1 MPTDDSSPPP
11 LKAGYVISIIVL
23 TLGSFAL
30 YSVAPTLIAVAFHWP
45 ITFTEVFQNSVPLV
59 DHSVMSQGKLY
70 VPNLSVN
77 PFNPG
82 GNRQSLTVLDLASG
96 ESREI
101 GMQKS
106 AGQVDLVADE
116 SGLWGLNGSTV
127 IRIQGDDVQEIS
139 TGTTHSSEPIFIYQ
153 GKLATI
159 VETPSVSGDSLP
171 ISRLHVWTG
180 GAWRSEGLVL
190 LPPATSDEPVAD
202 VSEDPAKE
210 SAVEFGGVVET
221 KVVNANGQ
229 IHLFCS
235 DGTNVL
241 YSNKLELFPE
251 GTASALVTENAPKP
265 LSNWIS
271 AGEHSEFQVG
281 VDAQGPLLIHE
292 KSNFKAGGMKT
303 TFSISRLTEGAWK
316 QSIETEHSGLILN
329 SKLVSDG
336 QTAYLVSQTLG
347 NKLSLDEIQADGTKT
362 SKLSLKTGLVMER
375 LTQTISQLWWVAF
388 IVMLI
393 YAILVTWL
401 MNAYCSSRYE
411 YGNSTVELAPFLR
424 RILAKGVDWLLIM
437 GPIVAL
443 QWAFIG
449 SQAEAQEWWMEKFS
463 ELDLNIMKML
473 VFGVLGLLLYFVT
486 WLFVLGIG
494 EGLWGI
500 SPGKWLFNL
509 RVVRTT
515 LRPCGLLRAMFRE
528 ILLLIDAV
536 LCFGWLPAAFTV
548 TLSRF
553 RQRVGDFAADTI
565 VIRKPVLDRLP
576 ADSEFANS

>member
-1 MPTDDSSPPP
+1 MSTDDSSPPP

-30 YSVAPTLIAVAFHWP
+30 YSVAPTLIAVALHWP
-45 ITFTEVFQNSVPLV
+45 ITFTEVFQSSIPVV
-59 DHSVMSQGKLY
+59 DHSVMSPGKLC
-70 VPNLSVN
+70 VPNLSIN

-82 GNRQSLTVLDLASG
+82 DSRQSLTIFDLANG

-106 AGQVDLVADE
+106 AGQVELVADE
-116 SGLWGLNGSTV
+116 LGLWGINGSTV
-127 IRIQGDDVQEIS
+127 IRIQGNDVQETS
-139 TGTTHSSEPIFIYQ
+139 TKITHSGKPIFLYE

-159 VETPSVSGDSLP
+159 VEEPSVSGKGLP
-171 ISRLHVWTG
+171 VWHLHVWTG
-180 GAWRSEGLVL
+180 GDWWSEGLVL
-190 LPPATSDEPVAD
+190 LPSATRDELVAD
-202 VSEDPAKE
+202 ESEAPAKR
-210 SAVEFGGVVET
+210 STVKFGGVVET

-229 IHLFCS
+229 FHLFCS

-241 YSNKLELFPE
+241 YSNKLELYPE
-251 GTASALVTENAPKP
+251 GAASALLTENAPTP

-271 AGEHSEFQVG
+271 AGIHSKFQVG
-281 VDAQGPLLIHE
+281 ADAQGPLLAAK
-292 KSNFKAGGMKT
+292 KSTGEMKT
-303 TFSISRLTEGAWK
+303 KFSISRLTEGAWK
-316 QSIETEHSGLILN
+316 QSIETEHSGFVLT

-336 QTAYLVSQTLG
+336 QTAYLVSQTFG
-347 NKLSLDEIQADGTKT
+347 NKLSLAEIQADGTKT
-362 SKLSLKTGLVMER
+362 SKLSLKTGLMMER
-375 LTQTISQLWWVAF
+375 LTQTISKFWWVAF

-393 YAILVTWL
+393 YAVLVTWL

-424 RILAKGVDWLLIM
+424 RVLAKGVDWLLIM

-443 QWAFIG
+443 QWTFIG

-494 EGLWGI
+494 EGKWGI
-500 SPGKWLFNL
+500 SPGKWLLGL

-565 VIRKPVLDRLP
+565 VITKPGLDRLP
-576 ADSEFANS
+576 VDAEFANS

>member
-1 MPTDDSSPPP
+1 MSHDDSSPPP
-11 LKAGYVISIIVL
+11 LNGGYVFSIIVL

-30 YSVAPTLIAVAFHWP
+30 YSVAPTLIAVAIHWP
-45 ITFTEVFQNSVPLV
+45 ITFTEVFQTSAPLV
-59 DHSVMSQGKLY
+59 NHSVLSQGKLY

-82 GNRQSLTVLDLASG
+82 DRRQSLTIFDLASG

-106 AGQVDLVADE
+106 AGQVELVADG
-116 SGLWGLNGSTV
+116 SGLWGINGSTV
-127 IRIQGDDVQEIS
+127 IRIQGNDVQETS
-139 TGTTHSSEPIFIYQ
+139 TGITHSGTPLFIYE

-159 VETPSVSGDSLP
+159 VEEPSVSGNTLP
-171 ISRLHVWTG
+171 LSHLHVWTG
-180 GAWRSEGLVL
+180 GTWKSEGVVL
-190 LPPATSDEPVAD
+190 LPPTTRDELVAD
-202 VSEDPAKE
+202 ESEAPEKE
-210 SAVEFGGVVET
+210 SIVAFGGVVET

-235 DGTNVL
+235 DGMNVL
-241 YSNKLELFPE
+241 YSNQLELFPE
-251 GTASALVTENAPKP
+251 GSASALVTENAPTP

-271 AGEHSEFQVG
+271 AGVHPGFQVG
-281 VDAQGPLLIHE
+281 ADAQGPLLAA
-292 KSNFKAGGMKT
+292 KTSTGQMKT
-303 TFSISRLTEGAWK
+303 TFSISRPIEGVWK
-316 QSIETEHSGLILN
+316 QSIETEQSGFVLT

-336 QTAYLVSQTLG
+336 KTAYLVSQTFG
-347 NKLSLDEIQADGTKT
+347 NKLSLAEIQADGTKT

-375 LTQTISQLWWVAF
+375 LTQTISKLWWVAF

-393 YAILVTWL
+393 YAVLVTWL

-424 RILAKGVDWLLIM
+424 RVLAKGVDWLLVM

-443 QWAFIG
+443 QWTFIG

-463 ELDLNIMKML
+463 ELDLNITKML
-473 VFGVLGLLLYFVT
+473 VFGVLGLVVYFVT

-494 EGLWGI
+494 EGIWGI
-500 SPGKWLFNL
+500 SPGKWLFGL

-528 ILLLIDAV
+528 ILLLIDAIM
-536 LCFGWLPAAFTV
+536 CFGWLPAAFTV

-553 RQRVGDFAADTI
+553 RQRIGDFAADTI

-576 ADSEFANS
+576 ADPEFANL

>member
-30 YSVAPTLIAVAFHWP
+30 YSVAPTLIAVALHWP
-45 ITFTEVFQNSVPLV
+45 ITFTEVFQSSIPLV

-77 PFNPG
+77 PFNPVSS
-82 GNRQSLTVLDLASG
+82 RQSLTVFDLASG

-106 AGQVDLVADE
+106 AGQIDLVADE
-116 SGLWGLNGSTV
+116 SGLWGVNGSTV
-127 IRIQGDDVQEIS
+127 IRIQSDEVQETS
-139 TGTTHSSEPIFIYQ
+139 SGTTISNEPIFIYE

-159 VETPSVSGDSLP
+159 IDSPSIADDSLP
-171 ISRLHVWTG
+171 TSHLHVWTG
-180 GAWRSEGLVL
+180 STWQKEGRVL
-190 LPPATSDEPVAD
+190 LPPTASAELTADE
-202 VSEDPAKE
+202 SEGAAKE
-210 SAVEFGGVVET
+210 LNSLLGFGGVVEI

-241 YSNKLELFPE
+241 YSNKLELIPE
-251 GTASALVTENAPKP
+251 RTASALVTENAPTP

-271 AGEHSEFQVG
+271 AGIHPKFQVG
-281 VDAQGPLLIHE
+281 ADAQGPLLAAK
-292 KSNFKAGGMKT
+292 KSTGEMKT
-303 TFSISRLTEGAWK
+303 KFSISRLTEGAWK
-316 QSIETEHSGLILN
+316 QSIETEQSGFVLT

-347 NKLSLDEIQADGTKT
+347 NKLSLAEIQADGTKT
-362 SKLSLKTGLVMER
+362 SKLSLKTGLMMER
-375 LTQTISQLWWVAF
+375 LTQTISKFWWVAF

-393 YAILVTWL
+393 YAVLVTWL

-424 RILAKGVDWLLIM
+424 RVLAKGVDWLLIM

-443 QWAFIG
+443 QWTFIG

-494 EGLWGI
+494 EGVWGI
-500 SPGKWLFNL
+500 SPGKWLFGL

-576 ADSEFANS
+576 ADSKFTNS